1 MPKHPWKGTRAIAGV
16 LVSAMTLT
24 CAIPAAYGQPSSG
37 TVVSGS
43 TSGVTVIS
51 NGSVVTDSTVVS
63 AAETL
68 KRTAGASSA
77 KIRTVHQFSDDSQS
91 AFTTTTILDGTNGA
105 ADSTDSTSSADAEQS
120 ANTTG
125 GNQSGDTSATTQ
137 NSNGT
142 GAGSDSN
149 TAANNGN
156 QADDTAADSSASGQ
170 TNDSNSSDDAA
181 DASDSNA
188 TRAAVTA
195 LGGRDFEGQAVATIN
210 GKAYILIGNEQ
221 QLRAIGSNK
230 KVIGGKVYKIQQTV
244 VNTGSVLLP
253 KLEWQDS
260 GPESVAYDGDADLT
274 DSGKLRDENFDD
286 HEGGLSL
293 VLGSTR
299 TKYFVKDAEGNRLSV
314 TDSTYGPNTGQ
325 KYSAT
330 ANYIIFR
337 DIDLSSANWSPL
349 MFSGTMLG
357 AISAS
362 ANQAGSLFDTIDPDT
377 PGVKSNTTKPVISH
391 VTVNQPAGNLEVDKQ
406 QGIGFFASITST
418 SSITSSGNNKG
429 GVQSLGT
436 VTVSNLKL
444 SDVNVANNATVAHV
458 DETLVSG
465 LLKIVGTLLEPLHL
479 GLDDLLTVHKKNPSN
494 FATGAFAGRIY
505 GDVKVTGCEVEDAT
519 VANVK
524 DMTGGFAGYVE
535 GATRYDIASK
545 SLGTLITVLTNI
557 LNVIPFLG
565 LGDLIDWLLGSTLG
579 LNALVPVGY
588 YNPVISDSHVTN
600 FKQNTVLGNVDSD
613 YAGGFVGAQ
622 IGTIIENSS
631 VSSKNGFAAT
641 AKKYA
646 GGFAGVSRNGEVGGL
661 LNSLGITILSALRPQ
676 SLIESSSLTS
686 DGKVTITAQNYAGG
700 FAGRLANAYAV
711 NDTLNSTIVVTAT
724 VSHAG
729 GFTGRASAGWGL
741 EAGTDSD
748 EKTSDTSLIKQLT
761 EILTK
766 LLESNPDGA
775 GALLTIAGVNPSII
789 LGAQMSGDITV
800 TSQGDYAGGI
810 VGAGTGTVIG
820 DSSQAHLEKLSFW
833 NPKLS
838 NARNLPQERSTSLSG
853 IASVQAD
860 GSYAGGIAGDLQPTE
875 VVGLLNSVAK
885 IGDLTTLQKFDQFAA
900 FTVENVPVTGPDTG
914 WTVEAG
920 KYYAGGAIGCASGGD
935 VTNVQLTNVSSVTA
949 SGEAGGFIG
958 FSGPADTVGASG
970 LNLLGLV
977 KLSGLLSVAEYS
989 SVEVLQSNVTGVASG
1004 LTVTASG
1011 KATNNDV
1018 NTYTAGGFYGQ
1029 ANSTRTRE
1037 SHVLNLKSVT
1047 ADKTLSDGKAGGFV
1061 GYSTIGG
1068 LVDAISD
1075 SEDSGLLNNPS
1086 TGKLISVND
1095 LLGAVP
1101 YLIPDYKDTTVSYV
1115 NGGSVEADIAGGFA
1129 GNFQSGKV
1137 NQFSSKELED
1147 AALQTV
1153 KDRVAT
1159 GDYAA
1164 VTNLDHVSGGA
1175 YAGGFGGKVVSG
1187 ALASAGKGGVNVL
1200 GKLGTVQLSN
1210 LVDLVQGYVPYI
1222 SYASVKSD
1230 DSTVETTSGNKPT
1243 DTKNPGLVVSADRID
1258 ANDSNSGSAG
1268 GFIGYGSGVQ
1278 VSYSNVTQLRYTKV
1292 TEPKQLEGT
1301 DGGTYFDT
1309 AKSSYAV
1316 SGKRY
1321 AGGYIGKM
1329 DIGSAASVGNGLSL
1343 LGKSIQLTDV
1353 AKVLSVVV
1361 STIEHSEVTGD
1372 AAGYAVLASDTSEE
1386 NTAVGDATPT
1396 PGSKDN
1402 PLGEAGGFAG
1412 RVMGGHIQD
1421 SHAHN
1426 FAYIIGQITAGGY
1439 AGGIAPG
1446 DAAKIL
1452 GDQSSILNGLVDT
1465 SEALASV
1472 LQDFVPTIRNSS
1484 TDAVPC
1490 GGAVRAEAVSSDGIR
1505 RGMAGG
1511 YVGHNEG
1518 GHIWGNNSASW
1529 KSENDSNGY
1538 NGPKNKA
1545 YAARIRSV
1553 YGAEL
1558 AGGFTGFMESADT
1571 AETGSLHLL
1580 FGLIKVDNL
1589 LGALKMAYP
1598 TEEHSEVTG
1607 PLRNLDL
1614 DTWNAWVKAVG
1625 LNGAYGKEFAELIKN
1640 SGKIDSIDKLNDYIY
1655 GFNVVAGR
1663 SAYKG
1668 DAGQLDSGVAGGHV
1682 GLMRTGTI
1690 TDGQSMDVKTV
1701 SAFRAAGGYAGTM
1714 EAGTAAQFGSVQ
1726 LLGDKGLKLSLA
1738 QMLGVA
1744 QVFVPAV
1751 KASSVTGYRK
1761 GMKVAATGT
1770 DIEHGTGN
1778 AGGYVG
1784 LAVGAQIWGDRKKD
1798 GSKASSVDEA
1808 LGANVTNLR
1817 KVSGRNNVGGYV
1829 GIATSGSVADVNT
1842 NASSGFL
1849 QGVLDTLIQNA
1860 NPGGLVNVL
1869 QATVVTIRGAHVSAD
1884 DSDWGY
1890 TVEGSYAGTD
1900 GSTQYAV
1907 NAGGFA
1913 GSLQAAILGDKDS
1926 AAAAADASQD
1936 IASVTVSDLRAVDG
1950 GQYAGG
1956 FFGLADVSS
1965 VASVGGNTAGT
1976 SGDTNLVLK
1985 LLKVGNIGVLEAFRT
2000 FIYGGH
2006 VAGVPDGI
2014 QVKAHTAQTYGL
2026 LDNTRFT
2033 GAAGGFGGGLING
2046 SVKKST
2052 VTNLNSVTGLNYT
2065 GGFIGHL
2072 GKSGTVSADRVSV
2085 IPGVDNNAGN
2095 LVGLTAGLLDIW
2107 GSHIEES
2114 SVSGISAGF
2123 TVIATHNNE
2132 DYGRKHSLS
2141 DADHRKG
2148 AEIAGGFAGFADLA
2162 RISGSKVT
2170 GLKKVSSGELA
2181 GGFTGQ
2187 TTKAYLLDTGV
2198 NSALVE
2204 VLLKFIVNPLL
2215 DLLYVNK
2222 AEHLTDAVA
2231 KYKEQHLKWL
2241 TKYIDLDLFAKG
2253 DVIYLNLLGL
2263 KISVALDKHG
2273 TENDDSDDTAIITI
2287 GDSKI
2292 EVGCSKKNGVETDPD
2307 SDSVKNVKL
2316 QLIKANRTKIGTS
2329 SVQGIADGYDVFGGD
2344 ATQDANGTGATG
2356 YAGGFVA
2363 VNDEGLLE
2371 NNDMTYADTIRG
2383 TSGLVGPFS
2392 GKTNLESVYS
2402 FNTVH
2407 GIEGNGNTYHIY
2419 RDVPASWSYALT
2431 KDKQQFTNGSHM
2443 DNTLDKG
2450 NPIDVTGA
2458 LQLPLNRYDV
2468 AHLAY
2473 TKDSNGND
2481 VEPFIKQYADYE
2493 GAIVANNIGG
2503 SNTGQSAQGVANH
2516 AQALNVYVSAAKAVL
2531 MLDTAVSDNNGGF
2544 TPEPDDGQDPC
2555 GKEGCQT
2562 VDLTLQKVWK
2572 DYGRVTRPDSIAL
2585 KITAT
2590 YTNEAGEKVT
2600 PESIQCFDG
2609 DCKAVEQKNGWT
2621 VVLNSSD
2628 GSLWSST
2635 WRKKITGLPVAFKD
2649 NAGKLHY
2656 YTYTVAETWMM
2667 FGKGDVTKCTT
2678 SAGADAKEGC
2688 KTPADAGYSVSV
2700 SYAADPNNTTG
2711 DPNKEYVA
2719 TVTNSVPLP
2728 ETGGQGTMWFALF
2741 GLLLLGLGT
2750 AWYLH
2755 ANANSG
2761 ASGSSRKRG
2770 RHAVA

>member
-24 CAIPAAYGQPSSG
+24 CAIPAAYGQSSNG

-68 KRTAGASSA
+68 KRTAGTSSA
-77 KIRTVHQFSDDSQS
+77 KIRAVRQFSDDSQS
-91 AFTTTTILDGTNGA
+91 AFTTKTILDGTNGA
-105 ADSTDSTSSADAEQS
+105 TDSTDGTGSADTDQS
-120 ANTTG
+120 ANTIDG
-125 GNQSGDTSATTQ
+125 SQSDDTSTTTQ
-137 NSNGT
+137 NSDGT
-142 GAGSDSN
+142 DAGSDAN
-149 TAANNGN
+149 AAANNGN
-156 QADDTAADSSASGQ
+156 QTDDAAASSSANGQ
-170 TNDSNSSDDAA
+170 TGDSNSSDAA
-181 DASDSNA
+181 TGTADNNA
-188 TRAAVTA
+188 TRAATTA
-195 LGGRDFEGQAVATIN
+195 LGGRDFEGQTTKTIN
-210 GKAYILIGNEQ
+210 GKTYILIGNEQ
-221 QLRAIGSNK
+221 QLRAIGSDK
-230 KVIGGKVYKIQQTV
+230 KVIGGTVYQIQQTV
-244 VNTGSVLLP
+244 VNTGSTLLP

-260 GPESVAYDGDADLT
+260 GQESVAYAGDADLADNGT
-274 DSGKLRDENFDD
+274 LRDENFDD
-286 HEGGLSL
+286 HDGGLSL

-299 TKYFVKDAEGNRLSV
+299 TKYFVKDADGNRLSV

-330 ANYIIFR
+330 ANYIIFG

-357 AISAS
+357 AVSADGDT
-362 ANQAGSLFDTIDPDT
+362 ATTLWNTIDADNAT
-377 PGVKSNTTKPVISH
+377 VKDGTTKPVISH
-391 VTVNQPAGNLEVDKQ
+391 VTVDQPAGNLEVDKQ

-418 SSITSSGNNKG
+418 SSITNSGNNKG

-436 VTVSNLKL
+436 VTVANLKL
-444 SDVNVANNATVAHV
+444 SDVNVVNNATVAHV
-458 DETLVSG
+458 NETLVSG
-465 LLKIVGTLLEPLHL
+465 LLKLVGFLLKPLGL
-479 GLDDLLTVHKKNPSN
+479 GLDELLTVHKSNPSN

-535 GATRYDIASK
+535 GATRYDIASEA
-545 SLGTLITVLTNI
+545 LGTLITVLTDI

-600 FKQNTVLGNVDSD
+600 FKQKTVLGNADSD
-613 YAGGFVGAQ
+613 YAGGFIGAQ
-622 IGTIIENSS
+622 IGAIIENSS
-631 VSSKNGFAAT
+631 VDSKNGFAVT

-686 DGKVTITAQNYAGG
+686 AGKVTITAQNYAGG

-711 NDTLNSTIVVTAT
+711 NNTLDGAMAVKAT

-789 LGAQMSGDITV
+789 LGAQLSGDITV

-838 NARNLPQERSTSLSG
+838 NARDLPEERSTSLSG
-853 IASVQAD
+853 IASVKAD
-860 GSYAGGIAGDLQPTE
+860 GSYAGGIAGNLQPTE

-900 FTVENVPVTGPDTG
+900 FTVENVPVTGPEAG

-935 VTNVQLTNVSSVTA
+935 VTNVQLKNLSGVTA
-949 SGEAGGFIG
+949 SGEVGGFIG

-989 SVEVLQSNVTGVASG
+989 SVEVSQSNVTGVASG

-1011 KATNNDV
+1011 KTTNNDV

-1047 ADKTLSDGKAGGFV
+1047 ADKTTSDGKAGGFV
-1061 GYSTIGG
+1061 GYSTVGG
-1068 LVDAISD
+1068 LVDAVSD

-1147 AALQTV
+1147 TALQAV
-1153 KDRVAT
+1153 KDRVTAD
-1159 GDYAA
+1159 DYAA

-1187 ALASAGKGGVNVL
+1187 ALASAGKGGINVL
-1200 GKLGTVQLSN
+1200 GKLGTVQLNN

-1230 DSTVETTSGNKPT
+1230 ASTTETTSGNEPT
-1243 DTKNPGLVVSADRID
+1243 DIKNLGLVVSADRVD
-1258 ANDSNSGSAG
+1258 TGDSNSGSAG
-1268 GFIGYGSGVQ
+1268 GYIGFGSGVQ

-1361 STIEHSEVTGD
+1361 STIEHSEVTGA
-1372 AAGYAVLASDTSEE
+1372 AAGYAVLASDTSEA
-1386 NTAVGDATPT
+1386 NTAIGDATPT

-1452 GDQSSILNGLVDT
+1452 GDQSSILKGLVDT

-1490 GGAVRAEAVSSDGIR
+1490 GGAIRAEAVSSASVR

-1518 GHIWGNNSASW
+1518 GHIWGSNSASW

-1538 NGPKNKA
+1538 NGNKRRA

-1580 FGLIKVDNL
+1580 FGLISVDNL

-1625 LNGAYGKEFAELIKN
+1625 VNGAYGKEFAELIKNAN

-1663 SAYKG
+1663 NEYKG
-1668 DAGQLDSGVAGGHV
+1668 DASRLDSGVAGGHV

-1714 EAGTAAQFGSVQ
+1714 EAGTAAQFGSIQ
-1726 LLGDKGLKLSLA
+1726 LLGKKGLNLSLA

-1890 TVEGSYAGTD
+1890 TVEGSYAGAD
-1900 GSTQYAV
+1900 GTTQYAV

-1926 AAAAADASQD
+1926 AADATDASQD
-1936 IASVTVSDLRAVDG
+1936 VAAVTVSDLRAVDG

-2072 GKSGTVSADRVSV
+2072 GKSGTVSADKVTAADSV
-2085 IPGVDNNAGN
+2085 LA
-2095 LVGLTAGLLDIW
+2095 GLTAGVLDIW
-2107 GSHIEES
+2107 GSHVEDS
-2114 SVSGISAGF
+2114 SVAGISAGF
-2123 TVIATHNNE
+2123 TVTATHNGE
-2132 DYGRKHSLS
+2132 EYGRNESLT
-2141 DADHRKG
+2141 DAKDRKG
-2148 AEIAGGFAGFADLA
+2148 EEIAAGFAGYADLSH
-2162 RISGSKVT
+2162 ISGSSVT
-2170 GLKKVSSGELA
+2170 NFKKAASGELA
-2181 GGFTGQ
+2181 GGFAGQ
-2187 TTKAYLLDTGV
+2187 TTKAYLVDAGV
-2198 NSALVE
+2198 NSE
-2204 VLLKFIVNPLL
+2204 VVDLLLKWIVNPLL
-2215 DLLYVNK
+2215 KLLYVEKIENIGNK
-2222 AEHLTDAVA
+2222 LSYWKDQLFGPLTKIIDLELLTDGNALYVN
-2231 KYKEQHLKWL
+2231 
-2241 TKYIDLDLFAKG
+2241 LF
-2253 DVIYLNLLGL
+2253 GL
-2263 KISVALDKHG
+2263 KIGVALDKTG
-2273 TENDDSDDTAIITI
+2273 TDTQDTAYIFI

-2292 EVGCSKKNGVETDPD
+2292 SVGCSKDGVD
-2307 SDSVKNVKL
+2307 SDSVDNVKAQLL
-2316 QLIKANRTKIGTS
+2316 QANRTKITDS

-2344 ATQDANGTGATG
+2344 ATQNTNGNGATG

-2363 VNDEGLLE
+2363 VNDEGLLK
-2371 NNDMTYADTIRG
+2371 NNNMTYADTIRG
-2383 TSGLVGPFS
+2383 TAGLIGPFI
-2392 GKTNLESVYS
+2392 GKTYFESNYD
-2402 FNTVH
+2402 FKT
-2407 GIEGNGNTYHIY
+2407 IYAFEGNGNTYHIY
-2419 RDVPASWSYALT
+2419 RDVPESWSYALT
-2431 KDKQQFTNGSHM
+2431 KDKKQFTYGSHM

-2450 NPIDVTGA
+2450 KPIDVTGA

-2473 TKDSNGND
+2473 TKDSSGNV
-2481 VEPFIKQYADYE
+2481 VEPFIKQYSDYE
-2493 GAIVANNIGG
+2493 GAIVANNFGG
-2503 SNTGQSAQGVANH
+2503 SNTGQSQGVANH

-2531 MLDTAVSDNNGGF
+2531 MLDTAVEDNNGGF

-2600 PESIQCFDG
+2600 PKSIQCYDS
-2609 DCKAVEQKNGWT
+2609 DCKTVEQENGWT
-2621 VVLNSSD
+2621 VVLDSSD

-2649 NAGKLHY
+2649 DAGKLHY
-2656 YTYTVAETWMM
+2656 YTYTVTETWMM
-2667 FGKGDVTKCTT
+2667 LGKGDVTQCTT

-2688 KTPADAGYSVSV
+2688 KTPTDAGYSVSV

-2711 DPNKEYVA
+2711 EGNKEYVA

-2728 ETGGQGTMWFALF
+2728 ETGGQGTMWFALV

-2750 AWYLH
+2750 AWYLR
-2755 ANANSG
+2755 ANANG
-2761 ASGSSRKRG
+2761 GTSGSSRKRG